1 MGARGMGRSRRY
13 PQVVAAAGC
22 VHDVAV
28 VVAVVTMQE

>member
-1 MGARGMGRSRRY
+1 MGAGGLGLSRRY
-13 PQVVAAAGC
+13 PQTAAATEY